1 MFTLDFNICSMLNC
15 YLVLIIIKDVIRGR
29 EVNKRCLNVNY
40 FLISTMNVVFVDQSS
55 VRTFDK
61 W

>member
-1 MFTLDFNICSMLNC
+1 MLNC